1 MMVHLQVP
9 VRGSPCINEP
19 LSGCRLKCPYLVGI
33 IVVVIVV
40 ILMIRLMVM
49 VTTTVDADA
58 ITSDRKNLSTRFVE
72 MQKSANVKKA
82 DFSAQTCHPEN

>member
-33 IVVVIVV
+33 IVV
-40 ILMIRLMVM
+40 ILMIMLMVM

-58 ITSDRKNLSTRFVE
+58 VTSDRKNLSTRFVE

>member
-33 IVVVIVV
+33 IVV
-40 ILMIRLMVM
+40 ILMIMLMVM

-58 ITSDRKNLSTRFVE
+58 VTSDRKNLSTRFVE
-72 MQKSANVKKA
+72 MQKSANVEKA
-82 DFSAQTCHPEN
+82 DFSAQTCHP